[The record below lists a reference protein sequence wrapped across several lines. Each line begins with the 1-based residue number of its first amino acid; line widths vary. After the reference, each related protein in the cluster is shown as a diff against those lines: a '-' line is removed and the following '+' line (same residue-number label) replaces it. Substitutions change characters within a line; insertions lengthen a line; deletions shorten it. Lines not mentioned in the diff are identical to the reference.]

1 MSHFASYI
9 YERQGKS
16 IIEDEHG
23 FATYYYIK
31 DACYIEDIY
40 VAQDSRRSGV
50 GSKYADMI
58 AEEAKSKGYTKL
70 MGSVNLTTNGA
81 TDSLKA
87 LLAYGFQL
95 ATANNNIIFLLK
107 DI

>member
-1 MSHFASYI
+1 MSLYAQYI

-16 IIEDEHG
+16 CIEDEHG
-23 FATYYYIK
+23 FATYYYVQN
-31 DACYIEDIY
+31 ACYIEDIY
-40 VAQDSRRSGV
+40 VVQDSRKLGIA
-50 GSKYADMI
+50 SKYADMI
-58 AEEAKSKGYTKL
+58 SEEAKSKGYSKL
-70 MGSVNLTTNGA
+70 LGSVLIGTNGC

-95 ATANNNIIFLLK
+95 SATNNNLIFLTK

>member
-40 VAQDSRRSGV
+40 VVQDSRRSGIA
-50 GSKYADMI
+50 GKYADMI
-58 AEEAKSKGYTKL
+58 AEEARSKGYSKL
-70 MGSVNLTTNGA
+70 MGSVNLLTNEP
-81 TDSLKA
+81 TESMYA
-87 LLAYGFQL
+87 LLRYGFKL
-95 ATANNNIIFLLK
+95 SSANNNLIILLK